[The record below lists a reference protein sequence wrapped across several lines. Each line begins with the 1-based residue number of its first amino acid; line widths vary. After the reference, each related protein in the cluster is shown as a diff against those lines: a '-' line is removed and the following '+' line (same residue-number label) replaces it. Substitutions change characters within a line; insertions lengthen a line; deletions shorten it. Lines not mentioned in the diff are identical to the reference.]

1 MVRKDVELSIIMA
14 NLIVVVIIDSVLGVV
29 RGRGGALSQ
38 MGSTALLLASNEGHV
53 EVVRLLLE
61 SGADINFASV
71 RGSSSV
77 PVLSTAPQVYS

>member
-1 MVRKDVELSIIMA
+1 
-14 NLIVVVIIDSVLGVV
+14 
-29 RGRGGALSQ
+29 